1 MRRLRILGLA
11 VAALTIGSR
20 SAEAHE
26 SRPAYLEVR
35 QTAPNRY
42 SILWRTP
49 VFSGQ
54 RLPVA
59 LRLPA
64 GVRAVTE
71 PVVQELGDS
80 RVERWSVE
88 ADSGAFGG
96 QRIEF
101 PGLQATIT
109 DVLVRIQMLDGSHS
123 TTLVHPSEPW
133 VVMTASRGRW
143 EMALSYLAY
152 GVQHILFGFDH
163 LLFVLGLLLLV
174 RGVGPLLKT
183 ITAFTVAHSITL
195 ALATLGVVHVPPP
208 PVEAIIALSIVFL
221 ASELVKQQ
229 RGVVGLAQQ
238 YPWVIAFAFGL
249 LHGFGFAGTLTRVGI
264 PTGDV
269 PLALLMFNLGVE
281 LGQLGFVA
289 VFLLTVHSIRSLEIR
304 WPRWVR
310 PVPAY
315 AIGSLAA
322 FWVIER
328 ITGFWT

>member
-1 MRRLRILGLA
+1 MLLVGILG
-11 VAALTIGSR
+11 VASPLS
-20 SAEAHE
+20 AHE
-26 SRPAYLEVR
+26 SRPAYLQIREV
-35 QTAPNRY
+35 APGRY

-49 VFSGQ
+49 LLSGQ

-59 LRLPA
+59 LRLPTD
-64 GVRAVTE
+64 VRNLSE
-71 PVVQELGDS
+71 PVVQELNDS
-80 RVERWSVE
+80 RIERWSVE

-109 DVLVRIQMLDGSHS
+109 DVLVRIQMLDGTHS
-123 TTLVHPSEPW
+123 TTLVHPSQPW

-143 EMALSYLAY
+143 EMALSYLTY

-195 ALATLGVVHVPPP
+195 AMATLGVVRIPPP

-221 ASELVKQQ
+221 ASELLKQQ
-229 RGVVGLAQQ
+229 RGVVGLAQR
-238 YPWVIAFAFGL
+238 YPWVIAFSFGL

-289 VFLLTVHSIRSLEIR
+289 VFLLFVHSLKSLAIR
-304 WPRWVR
+304 WPRWSR
-310 PVPAY
+310 PIPAY

-328 ITGFWT
+328 VTGFFS

>member
-1 MRRLRILGLA
+1 MRFAPLVLGLA
-11 VAALTIGSR
+11 GLALHPALAT
-20 SAEAHE
+20 AHE
-26 SRPAYLEVR
+26 SRPAYLEIR
-35 QTAPNRY
+35 QTTPNRY
-42 SILWRTP
+42 TILWRTP
-49 VFSGQ
+49 VMAGQ

-64 GVRAVTE
+64 GVRAVTD
-71 PVVQELGDS
+71 PVVQELNDS

-96 QRIEF
+96 RRIEF

-109 DVLVRIQMLDGSHS
+109 DVLVRIQMLDGTQS
-123 TTLVHPSEPW
+123 TTLVHPSQPW
-133 VVMTASRGRW
+133 VEMTTARGRW

-195 ALATLGVVHVPPP
+195 ALATLGVVRIPPP

-229 RGVVGLAQQ
+229 RGVVGLAQR
-238 YPWVIAFAFGL
+238 YPWIIAFAFGL

-264 PTGDV
+264 PAGDV

-289 VFLLTVHSIRSLEIR
+289 VFLLTAHSVRSLEIR
-304 WPRWVR
+304 WPRWLR
-310 PVPAY
+310 PLPAF

-328 ITGFWT
+328 VTGFWT

>member
-1 MRRLRILGLA
+1 VLA
-11 VAALTIGSR
+11 ATALLAFARG
-20 SAEAHE
+20 AEAHE
-26 SRPAYLEVR
+26 SRPAYLEIR
-35 QTAPNRY
+35 QTAPGRY
-42 SILWRTP
+42 AILWRTP
-49 VFSGQ
+49 VLSGQ

-59 LRLPA
+59 LRLPT
-64 GVRAVTE
+64 GVRGVSE
-71 PVVQELGDS
+71 PVVQELNDS
-80 RVERWSVE
+80 RIERWTIE

-96 QRIEF
+96 HRIEF

-109 DVLVRIQMLDGSHS
+109 DVLVRIQMLDGTSS
-123 TTLVHPSEPW
+123 TTLVHASQPW
-133 VVMTASRGRW
+133 VEMTTSRGRW

-174 RGVGPLLKT
+174 RGAGPLLKT

-195 ALATLGVVHVPPP
+195 ALATLGAVHLPPP

-264 PTGDV
+264 PTSDV

-289 VFLLTVHSIRSLEIR
+289 VCLLTAHSLRSLEIR
-304 WPRWVR
+304 WPRWAR
-310 PVPAY
+310 AAPAY

-328 ITGFWT
+328 ITGFWS